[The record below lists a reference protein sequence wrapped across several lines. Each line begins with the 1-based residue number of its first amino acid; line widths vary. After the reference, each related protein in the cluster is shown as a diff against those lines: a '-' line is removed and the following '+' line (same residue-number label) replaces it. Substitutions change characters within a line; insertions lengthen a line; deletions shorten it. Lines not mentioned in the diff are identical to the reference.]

1 MEERDLSRVVAFSDG
16 VIAVAITLLVL
27 NLDVPDVEG
36 EDLGDAL
43 GDVVP
48 SVLSYL
54 LAFAL
59 IGRFWV
65 IHHNL
70 FERLRGFN
78 GQVMSLNLIFLAL
91 IALLP
96 FSTDLYDKYTDE
108 GVAAA
113 VLGATLGLAALTN
126 WAMTAYAVRHGFVHE
141 RHRAATQSF
150 ARPVG
155 LLLSATFVLS
165 VPAAFVNVHFAEAL
179 WISTIVVRYPLRRMA
194 GR

>member
-70 FERLRGFN
+70 FERLRGFD

>member
-70 FERLRGFN
+70 FERLRGFD
-78 GQVMSLNLIFLAL
+78 GHVMSLNLIFLAL

-126 WAMTAYAVRHGFVHE
+126 WTMTAYAVRHGFVHE

>member
-27 NLDVPDVEG
+27 NLEVPDVAG

-43 GDVVP
+43 ADLVP
-48 SVLSYL
+48 SLGSYV

-70 FERLRGFN
+70 FERLRGFDAT
-78 GQVMSLNLIFLAL
+78 VMSLNLIFLAL

-96 FSTDLYDKYTDE
+96 FSTNLYDKYTDE

-113 VLGATLGLAALTN
+113 VLGGTLGLAALTN
-126 WAMTAYAVRHGFVHE
+126 WAMTAHSVRRGFVHE
-141 RHRAATQSF
+141 RHRAATQRF

-155 LLLSATFVLS
+155 VLLAATFILS
-165 VPAAFVNVHFAEAL
+165 VPAAFVNVHIAEAL
-179 WISTIVVRYPLRRMA
+179 WISTIVVRYPLHRLSTR
-194 GR
+194 